1 MWRSKRPSGLR
12 YRPSS
17 HNTSGLNLAWGLW
30 CMTCLPNSL
39 VLCFLSF
46 TAVKL
51 FSKGKTCQNIP
62 TPAPLRTTLGQTS
75 ISVFYVSLYHALMKV
90 WIYPFSC
97 SSTYIANNNIYNKKT
112 LREISQIDFVVDICN
127 QLTVL
132 SLDNGNIFMHCHC
145 IICEPNNICMN
156 KIITFCPIFII
167 RHCSD

>member
-51 FSKGKTCQNIP
+51 FSKGKTCQNIS

-132 SLDNGNIFMHCHC
+132 ELHH
-145 IICEPNNICMN
+145 
-156 KIITFCPIFII
+156 
-167 RHCSD
+167 